1 MVLSERSP
9 FAAKMIEYDGVPVT
23 CGNLLS
29 RKVTHDPP
37 TVVEYKADKSKLYTL
52 IMFDPDVTTPQN
64 PDVADFRH
72 WLVENIP
79 GDDVKSGDMISPY
92 FPTNPAPYSDAH
104 RYTFV
109 VYEQPEGKK
118 LNDNFPNKPNKRTH
132 FDLNKFIEDRNLQDP
147 DAPTPQ
153 NPNLAI
159 YRHWMFEN
167 VPGNIIQN
175 GDLVTSYDAPQA
187 PTFSVC
193 FSRISAI
200 EVDCDLNK
208 FRTSNIVPKIIPT
221 LPHSPLLV
229 KFNNR
234 AVACGNEFTRA
245 ETKLHPTVVDFD
257 ADIKK
262 LYTFIMIDPDTTTP
276 QYPDLANY
284 LHWLIENVP
293 GNVVL
298 NGDSVTSYDP
308 PQAPTFSGRVFTH
321 TETVEDVC
329 NFRSNGIVPDKVYS
343 MPESVMKTK
352 DPPTVVKYKS
362 DPNKLYTLA
371 MIDPDVFTPQNP
383 TAAHYRHWLIENIP
397 GDRVESGDVVS
408 PYYPTAPPS
417 YSDAHRY
424 IFLAYEQPNGQ
435 RLNDSM
441 PNESEKRMNFDP
453 MQFIKD
459 RNLQAGVE
467 RGVPAQVSYD
477 ETRNPVRV

>member
-1 MVLSERSP
+1 MADKL
-9 FAAKMIEYDGVPVT
+9 KYDKKAVT
-23 CGNLLS
+23 CGNELT
-29 RKVTHDPP
+29 RAETKQHP
-37 TVVEYKADKSKLYTL
+37 TVVDFSADMKKLYTF
-52 IMFDPDVTTPQN
+52 IM
-64 PDVADFRH
+64 
-72 WLVENIP
+72 I
-79 GDDVKSGDMISPY
+79 
-92 FPTNPAPYSDAH
+92 
-104 RYTFV
+104 
-109 VYEQPEGKK
+109 
-118 LNDNFPNKPNKRTH
+118 
-132 FDLNKFIEDRNLQDP
+132 DP

-308 PQAPTFSGRVFTH
+308 PQAPTFSDT
-321 TETVEDVC
+321 
-329 NFRSNGIVPDKVYS
+329 
-343 MPESVMKTK
+343 
-352 DPPTVVKYKS
+352 
-362 DPNKLYTLA
+362 
-371 MIDPDVFTPQNP
+371 
-383 TAAHYRHWLIENIP
+383 
-397 GDRVESGDVVS
+397 
-408 PYYPTAPPS
+408 
-417 YSDAHRY
+417 HRY
-424 IFLAYEQPNGQ
+424 IFLVYEQRGKLKDDFEG
-435 RLNDSM
+435 R
-441 PNESEKRMNFDP
+441 KRTNFNLKKFVQDRGLKGP
-453 MQFIKD
+453 VAGNFFYLKD
-459 RNLQAGVE
+459 
-467 RGVPAQVSYD
+467 
-477 ETRNPVRV
+477 